1 MQTVMPKAKVSADMR
16 GNKPVME
23 VRNLRIHFE
32 TPKGA
37 VKAVAGVSF
46 DLYEGETLGLVGES
60 GCGKSTTAYGILQL
74 INPPGHIVEG
84 SISIDGQDLLKLS
97 EREFRKLRWETLALI
112 PQGAMNAL
120 NPTMKI
126 SQQIADVI
134 VTHEGHQNKEVLK
147 NRILELF
154 KTVGLPGRIY
164 DMYPHELSGGMKQRV
179 CIAMAIALNPRVVIA
194 DEATSALDVVVQ
206 RVVAQTMLKVK
217 ELLGVSMIMIGHDMG
232 LMAQMVDRIAVMYAG
247 NIVEIAPVRNL
258 FKNPMHPYSQILI
271 DSIPSLKEKKPLKIT
286 EGITHDPRNPP
297 PGCIFQLRCPLVMDR
312 CRTEKPVLRELQT
325 RQHVACHLYEDNA
338 SEAVRVLDKVVEKK
352 ADKKPEQKN
361 QSKQKQPQKKK
372 SKGKGK

>member
-1 MQTVMPKAKVSADMR
+1 MQ
-16 GNKPVME
+16 
-23 VRNLRIHFE
+23 VRNLRIHYE

-37 VKAVAGVSF
+37 VQAVAGVSF

-84 SISIDGQDLLKLS
+84 SSIILDNQDLLQLS
-97 EREFRKLRWETLALI
+97 EKEFRKLRWESLSLI

-126 SQQIADVI
+126 SGQIADVI
-134 VTHEGHQNKEVLK
+134 ETHEGRQNKGKLK
-147 NRILELF
+147 ERILELF
-154 KTVGLPGRIY
+154 KTVGLPARIY
-164 DMYPHELSGGMKQRV
+164 EMYPHELSGGMKQRV
-179 CIAMAIALNPRVVIA
+179 CIAMAIALNPSVVIA

-217 ELLGVSMIMIGHDMG
+217 EMLGVSMIMIGHDMG

-271 DSIPSLKEKKPLKIT
+271 DSIPSLKERKPLKIT

-297 PGCIFQLRCPLVMDR
+297 PGCIFRLRCPFVMER
-312 CRTEKPVLRELQT
+312 CRSEKPLLRELQPM
-325 RQHVACHLYEDNA
+325 QNVACHLYEQDA
-338 SEAVRVLDKVVEKK
+338 SGAVHIVEQ
-352 ADKKPEQKN
+352 KKPQPVSKLTQQSSKKN
-361 QSKQKQPQKKK
+361 KKNK
-372 SKGKGK
+372 RKKHG

>member
-1 MQTVMPKAKVSADMR
+1 METLTTPSSKVSADMR
-16 GNKPVME
+16 GKKPIME
-23 VRNLRIHFE
+23 VRNLRIHYE

-37 VKAVAGVSF
+37 VIAVAGISF

-84 SISIDGQDLLKLS
+84 SITLDGQDILKLS
-97 EREFRKLRWETLALI
+97 EREFRKLRWESLSLI

-126 SQQIADVI
+126 SGQIADVI
-134 VTHEGHQNKEVLK
+134 EAHEGRQNKAALK
-147 NRILELF
+147 QRILELF

-179 CIAMAIALNPRVVIA
+179 CIAMAIALNPSVVIA

-217 ELLGVSMIMIGHDMG
+217 EMLGVAMIMIGHDMG

-247 NIVEIAPVRNL
+247 NIVEIAPVRNI
-258 FKNPMHPYSQILI
+258 FKNPMHPYSKILI

-297 PGCIFQLRCPLVMDR
+297 PGCIFQLRCPFVMEK
-312 CRTEKPVLRELQT
+312 CRTEKPVLRELEP
-325 RQHVACHLYEDNA
+325 RQNVACHLYEVDAFGKVSTIGNINLLGNINPLGNIDPIAKVDPMGKVSNA
-338 SEAVRVLDKVVEKK
+338 
-352 ADKKPEQKN
+352 
-361 QSKQKQPQKKK
+361 
-372 SKGKGK
+372 